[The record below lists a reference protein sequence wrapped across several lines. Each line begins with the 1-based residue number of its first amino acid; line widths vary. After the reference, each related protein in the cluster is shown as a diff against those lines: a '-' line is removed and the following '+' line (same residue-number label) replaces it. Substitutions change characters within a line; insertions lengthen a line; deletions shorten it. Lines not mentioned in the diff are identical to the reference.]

1 MQVVNERD
9 TVFVTAVRRN
19 SAESL
24 SAPTTLDWRL
34 SLTDG
39 STLQDWTVV
48 ANPTSEQEVTISSAL
63 NAMQDSGA
71 PYEDRVVT
79 FRFNYGYT
87 NAAYD
92 QTVYRVKNMA
102 GVT

>member
-9 TVFVTAVRRN
+9 TVYVTAVRRN
-19 SAESL
+19 SADTL

-39 STLQDWTVV
+39 TTLQDWTAV
-48 ANPTSEQEVTISSAL
+48 ANPASEQEVTVPSAK

-71 PYEDRVVT
+71 PYEDRVLT
-79 FRFNYGYT
+79 FRFNYGYS
-87 NAAYD
+87 NVGYE
-92 QTVYRVKNMA
+92 QTVYRIRNMA